1 MNRKSITVY
10 SVIISAVFAASVFF
24 FGYSLFHE
32 YSSGAERTGR
42 EFDSFVHSVSSSLMS
57 SVDSHSDFSA
67 YCSSLISPE
76 EYVYA
81 SVHSSTADLFDYP
94 SAQESSSGS
103 SSRFCRE
110 YRSNFTSGSE
120 TYTITAGLYLLR
132 PSSVFYWA
140 RFSFLIILAATVF
153 AVILIM
159 YLRLSETP
167 ADNVDI
173 IPDEAFTN
181 EIHNEP
187 ANDLFSDTSEPA
199 PDEAVPSEEKIVHED
214 EEKKDISD
222 AYELSPSE
230 VSLTEKENSPS
241 AAEPQGLFSPSTG
254 FGWEQYL
261 ETRLDSELVRA
272 ASSEQDL
279 SVFLIR
285 LPGMKFTDDI
295 SPKICSYLLEQFQ
308 FKDMLF
314 EYKNDGFA
322 VIRDNTPVDE
332 AVKSSDALRTG
343 IMKIVSSAGSSLQCF
358 IGISSRS
365 VRMLPGNRLIHEAD
379 EALEHAMKEEDSPI
393 VAFRANADKY
403 RKFIESKM

>member
-10 SVIISAVFAASVFF
+10 SVVISAVFAAAVFF
-24 FGYSLFHE
+24 FCYSLFHE

-42 EFDSFVHSVSSSLMS
+42 EFDSFVHSASSSLIS
-57 SVDSHSDFSA
+57 SGGSESGFSA
-67 YCSSLISPE
+67 YCSSLVSPE

-81 SVHSSTADLFDYP
+81 SVRSSSADLFDYP
-94 SAQESSSGS
+94 SAREASAGT

-110 YRSNFTSGSE
+110 YRSTFTSGSE

-132 PSSVFYWA
+132 PSSIFYWA

-153 AVILIM
+153 TVVLIL
-159 YLRLSETP
+159 YLRLSGTP
-167 ADNVDI
+167 AESVNV
-173 IPDEAFTN
+173 IPDEAFAD
-181 EIHNEP
+181 EVHAEP
-187 ANDLFSDTSEPA
+187 TGDLFSDENEPA
-199 PDEAVPSEEKIVHED
+199 PDETVPSEEKIVHEN
-214 EEKKDISD
+214 EKKEDSSA
-222 AYELSPSE
+222 AYELAPAE
-230 VSLTEKENSPS
+230 DMPAEKETPS
-241 AAEPQGLFSPSTG
+241 SSEPQGLFSPSTG

-285 LPGMKFTDDI
+285 LPGMKFTDEF
-295 SPKICSYLLEQFQ
+295 SSKICSYLLEQFQ

-322 VIRDNTPVDE
+322 VIQDNTPVDE
-332 AVKSSDALRTG
+332 AVKAGDALRTG
-343 IMKIVSSAGSSLQCF
+343 IMKILSSAGSSLQCF